1 MVEIQEDEVGI
12 FYNYLEAALDEDGC
26 LRFEAV
32 SVQISDLS
40 SELFFKSQE

>member
-26 LRFEAV
+26 LIFEAI
-32 SVQISDLS
+32 SVQIADLG
-40 SELFFKSQE
+40 SELFFKPQE